1 MDLLLHGSYIR
12 SYRTTG
18 TTVLLSSL
26 ISISKFFYSL
36 AHQLCNF
43 LLKFDWLVNLFK
55 CSIVLTTFLYCHW
68 GCTSFY
74 QPLSYPFRSLE
85 FKNATVFFQI
95 YQRIITLSLAS
106 RGGLGMSGKQPK
118 STLKICIK
126 LTCKEQPIAITNFR
140 EF

>member
-36 AHQLCNF
+36 AHHLCNF

-85 FKNATVFFQI
+85 FKNATVFFSNI
-95 YQRIITLSLAS
+95 LENNYFVPSLQGRAWDV
-106 RGGLGMSGKQPK
+106 R
-118 STLKICIK
+118 KI
-126 LTCKEQPIAITNFR
+126 A
-140 EF
+140 